1 MKNNKNKE
9 GILNMI
15 DIFICEDNKKQLD
28 LFTTYISNLILIE
41 GFDMKIVQA
50 TSDPHQLLKEILTA
64 ENTGLFF
71 LDIDLRSDMNGL
83 TLAQRIRQI
92 QPRCFIVFI
101 TSHSEM
107 SFLTFQYKAEA
118 LDFIVKDSAE
128 HIKSKIHECLLDV
141 NSKYTSSNNN
151 VTRTFTINQNDTR
164 IVIDYNDIIFFET
177 SNNIHK
183 IILHARKRVIEFTG
197 QLKDIEQ
204 QLDYRFYRCHTS
216 YIINK
221 DNITDIDFKELLVHM
236 NNGETCPVSVRKKKG
251 LKKLVS

>member
-1 MKNNKNKE
+1 
-9 GILNMI
+9 MI

-151 VTRTFTINQNDTR
+151 VTRTFTINQNDKR

-236 NNGETCPVSVRKKKG
+236 NNGEICPVSVRKKKG

>member
-151 VTRTFTINQNDTR
+151 VARTFTINQNDKR

-221 DNITDIDFKELLVHM
+221 DNITDIDFKELLVNI
-236 NNGETCPVSVRKKKG
+236 NNGETCIKKKKKKKG

>member
-151 VTRTFTINQNDTR
+151 VTRTFTINQNDKR
-164 IVIDYNDIIFFET
+164 L
-177 SNNIHK
+177 SLIH
-183 IILHARKRVIEFTG
+183 I
-197 QLKDIEQ
+197 
-204 QLDYRFYRCHTS
+204 
-216 YIINK
+216 
-221 DNITDIDFKELLVHM
+221 
-236 NNGETCPVSVRKKKG
+236 
-251 LKKLVS
+251 

>member
-1 MKNNKNKE
+1 
-9 GILNMI
+9 MI
-15 DIFICEDNKKQLD
+15 DIFICEDNTKQLN
-28 LFTTYISNLILIE
+28 LFQTYISNFILME
-41 GFDMKIVQA
+41 GFDMRIVQA
-50 TSDPHQLLKEILTA
+50 TADPHQLLKEILTI

-71 LDIDLRSDMNGL
+71 LDIDLQSDMNGL
-83 TLAQRIRQI
+83 ALAQRIRQI

-118 LDFIVKDSAE
+118 LDFIVKDTAE

-141 NSKYTSSNNN
+141 NNKYTSLNNDIN
-151 VTRTFTINQNDTR
+151 RTFTINQNDKR

-177 SNNIHK
+177 SSNIHK
-183 IILHARKRVIEFTG
+183 IILHAKKRVIEFTG

-221 DNITDIDFKELLVHM
+221 DSISGVDFKELTVRM
-236 NNGETCPVSVRKKKG
+236 KNGESCPVSVRRKKG
-251 LKKLVS
+251 LKKLLQ

>member
-1 MKNNKNKE
+1 
-9 GILNMI
+9 MI

-151 VTRTFTINQNDTR
+151 VTRTFTINQNDKR

-197 QLKDIEQ
+197 QLN
-204 QLDYRFYRCHTS
+204 YRFYRCHTS

>member
-151 VTRTFTINQNDTR
+151 VTRTFTINQSDKR